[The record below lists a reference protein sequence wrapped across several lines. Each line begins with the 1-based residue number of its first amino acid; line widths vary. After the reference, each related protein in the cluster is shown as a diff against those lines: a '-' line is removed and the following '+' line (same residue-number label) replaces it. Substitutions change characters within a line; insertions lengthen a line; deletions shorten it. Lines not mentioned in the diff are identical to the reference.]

1 MLLIHFVAAAQEL
14 KILFIT
20 SFTVPTFHL
29 DEIPFNEIAIVDR
42 SIIDQDDIKIIQTFL
57 YGNPSYSVNDNRLIL
72 DASIKYILETKRFE
86 APIF

>member
-1 MLLIHFVAAAQEL
+1 MLLIRFVAAAQEL

-57 YGNPSYSVNDNRLIL
+57 YGNPTYSVNDKLIL
-72 DASIKYILETKRFE
+72 DASIKYILETKRFDG
-86 APIF
+86 PIF